1 MTLPPPL
8 RPVIAPAAI
17 LLAAALVLAAGSHFP
32 ETLSGLRIYAPFA
45 LLVLGAGAALW
56 FNRGRASVALVSL
69 LVAYTGYHYAY
80 GLDPSG
86 FVEKAAYAGLAVFVP
101 LNVLVALSLPERG
114 TMHHGSYRWL
124 LLIAAETLLVAW
136 IGAAGRSEYSGE
148 SWHRV
153 LDHWSLR
160 GPQMPWLG
168 RFLFVAAFVAALMRA
183 WARRTPLEVG
193 LAGALVAFFIA
204 CEWMRTHGVPGAFVS
219 AAGVILI
226 FAILQESHRMAF
238 QDELTGLP
246 GRRALEERL
255 RGLGPIYAI
264 AMIDVDSFKEFND
277 RHGHDVG
284 DQVLKLVAA
293 RLEEVGGG
301 GKAFRYGGEEFTVLF
316 SGKTL
321 EEALPHLE
329 GVRASIEDYR
339 MAVRGGGRPKDSKFG
354 SQHRGVDVDANA
366 NANAPAEVLSVT
378 VSIGVAE
385 PSTDGARPAQVIQS
399 ADRALYRAKEAGRN
413 RVSR

>member
-32 ETLSGLRIYAPFA
+32 DTLSGLRIYAPFA
-45 LLVLGAGAALW
+45 LLILGAGAALW
-56 FNRGRASVALVSL
+56 FNRGRAFVALASL
-69 LVAYTGYHYAY
+69 LVAYGGYRYAY
-80 GLDPSG
+80 GLDPAG
-86 FVEKAAYAGLAVFVP
+86 FAEKAAYAGLAVFVP
-101 LNVLVALSLPERG
+101 LNVFLALLLPERG
-114 TMHHGSYRWL
+114 IVHHGSYRWL

-136 IGAAGRSEYSGE
+136 IGAAGRSDFSGE

-168 RFLFVAAFVAALMRA
+168 RILFVAAFVAAIARA
-183 WARRTPLEVG
+183 WVRHTPLEVG

-204 CEWMRTHGVPGAFVS
+204 CEWMRAHGVPGAFVS

-238 QDELTGLP
+238 EDELTGLP
-246 GRRALEERL
+246 SRRALEERL
-255 RGLGPIYAI
+255 RGLGPAYAI
-264 AMIDVDSFKEFND
+264 AMIDVDHFKEFND

-316 SGKTL
+316 PGKTL

-329 GVRASIEDYR
+329 AIRAAVADYK
-339 MAVRGGGRPKDSKFG
+339 MAVRGGDRPKDPKVG
-354 SQHRGVDVDANA
+354 SQRRGIDAAA
-366 NANAPAEVLSVT
+366 NPPADVLSVT

-385 PSTDGARPAQVIQS
+385 PSADGARPEQVVQS